1 MVSFL
6 ANTSDTKLLEK
17 GIAIRKIDKFCLFFV
32 FAASNTNHPYL
43 NQQNTP
49 QFNADELQ
57 RAATALI
64 MSQQQAVAAAA
75 AVAQSVSSAQ
85 DSMPVR
91 SPSTAVQVAAANLAA
106 AMRMTQSSSLVQH
119 SQQLSNQK

>member
-1 MVSFL
+1 M
-6 ANTSDTKLLEK
+6 T
-17 GIAIRKIDKFCLFFV
+17 GG
-32 FAASNTNHPYL
+32 NTNPYL
-43 NQQNTP
+43 NQQSTP

-75 AVAQSVSSAQ
+75 VAAQAVSSAQ
-85 DSMPVR
+85 ESMPGR
-91 SPSTAVQVAAANLAA
+91 SPSTAVQMAAANLAA
-106 AMRMTQSSSLVQH
+106 AMRMTQSSTLVQH

>member
-1 MVSFL
+1 MS
-6 ANTSDTKLLEK
+6 E
-17 GIAIRKIDKFCLFFV
+17 IRKFPDYENKRKLHIKIKLFAYSV
-32 FAASNTNHPYL
+32 GANANPYL
-43 NQQNTP
+43 NQQSTP

-75 AVAQSVSSAQ
+75 VAAQSVSSSQ

-91 SPSTAVQVAAANLAA
+91 SPTTAVQVAAANLAA
-106 AMRMTQSSSLVQH
+106 AMRMSQSSSLVQH
-119 SQQLSNQK
+119 NQQLTNQK